1 MVPQPHG
8 SARADD
14 RLSLTF
20 NALADPTRRTILQR
34 LMKGEASVGE
44 LAEPFDMSTRA
55 ISKHIAVL
63 EAAGLVTRA
72 RDAQRRP
79 SRIRAEPL
87 VEVDEWLKTYRS
99 LWADRFQRLGEV
111 IREQRGKR
119 PARTRGTGEHET

>member
-1 MVPQPHG
+1 MVPQPIS

-20 NALADPTRRTILQR
+20 NALADPTRRAILQR
-34 LMKGEASVGE
+34 LLKGQASVGE
-44 LAEPFDMSTRA
+44 LAEPFDLSTRA

-79 SRIRAEPL
+79 SRIRAQPL
-87 VEVDEWLKTYRS
+87 VEIEEWLKVYRC
-99 LWADRFQRLGEV
+99 LWVDRFQRLGEV
-111 IREQRGKR
+111 VREQRGKGR
-119 PARTRGTGEHET
+119 KGK

>member
-1 MVPQPHG
+1 MVPQPMS
-8 SARADD
+8 SARAHD

-20 NALADPTRRTILQR
+20 NALADPTRRAILQR
-34 LMKGEASVGE
+34 LLKGEASVGE

-79 SRIRAEPL
+79 SQIRAQPL
-87 VEVDEWLKTYRS
+87 VEIDAWLKVYRC
-99 LWADRFQRLGEV
+99 LWIDRFQRLGEV
-111 IREQRGKR
+111 VREQRGKGR
-119 PARTRGTGEHET
+119 KGK

>member
-1 MVPQPHG
+1 MVPQPIS

-20 NALADPTRRTILQR
+20 NALADPKRRAILHR
-34 LMKGEASVGE
+34 LLKGEASVGE

-79 SRIRAEPL
+79 SRIRAESL
-87 VEVDEWLKTYRS
+87 AEVDEWLKVYGC
-99 LWADRFQRLGEV
+99 LWVDRFQRLGEV
-111 IREQRGKR
+111 VREQRGKGR
-119 PARTRGTGEHET
+119 KGKG

>member
-1 MVPQPHG
+1 MVPQPIS

-14 RLSLTF
+14 RLSLAF
-20 NALADPTRRTILQR
+20 NALADPTRRAILQR
-34 LMKGEASVGE
+34 LLKGEASVGE

-79 SRIRAEPL
+79 SRIRALPL
-87 VEVDEWLKTYRS
+87 VEIDEWLKVYRC
-99 LWADRFQRLGEV
+99 LWINRFQRLGEV
-111 IREQRGKR
+111 VREQRGKGR
-119 PARTRGTGEHET
+119 KGK